1 MREHRLRFAVALGG
15 FLIFMGITMV
25 SVFTIVFFGF
35 VDVSAI
41 ENGEYRMLS
50 LWILLMVGVFDLL
63 SGIILKRSD

>member
-25 SVFTIVFFGF
+25 GVFTMLFFGF
-35 VDVSAI
+35 VDVTAI
-41 ENGEYRMLS
+41 ENREYHMLS

-63 SGIILKRSD
+63 SGIILKRK